1 MEYYTI
7 AGMVLICLIAL
18 GGIYFTVKSNA
29 QKDQQPINDLNLN
42 IVKLTSAIENM
53 KEHDQIRDKRIN
65 EHGKEIENLEK
76 IVDRHELR
84 LNQIDGC
91 KYKIGKKE

>member
-29 QKDQQPINDLNLN
+29 QKR
-42 IVKLTSAIENM
+42 SATYKRFEF
-53 KEHDQIRDKRIN
+53 EHRQIDIGDRKHERTRSDKR
-65 EHGKEIENLEK
+65 
-76 IVDRHELR
+76 
-84 LNQIDGC
+84 
-91 KYKIGKKE
+91 